1 MIYIKDHKQ
10 ADLFGLWSFRS
21 PKRRQLLAQSWVV
34 LLIKQILCELAVSK
48 LAPFFTDGFGRPT

>member
-34 LLIKQILCELAVSK
+34 LLIKQILCELRFLRTV
-48 LAPFFTDGFGRPT
+48 LADRRKNHTLS